1 MIVVIFSL
9 PFPFS
14 LFATA
19 QRDASPTKRSPPQ
32 ATIGIGFGSDRSEA
46 DGNGKRI
53 ADQRSAG
60 IGWRSLIR
68 SSIVRQSTAP
78 LCGGGGRQA
87 LDGRGGANREW
98 ATQIAAQP
106 GQGVELGVNE

>member
-60 IGWRSLIR
+60 IGWRSLVR

-78 LCGGGGRQA
+78 LCG
-87 LDGRGGANREW
+87 RGGATREW

>member
-32 ATIGIGFGSDRSEA
+32 ATIGIGSERSGWEWETDRGSE
-46 DGNGKRI
+46 
-53 ADQRSAG
+53 
-60 IGWRSLIR
+60 IGWHRLAFARSF
-68 SSIVRQSTAP
+68 VNRQTVDRTP
-78 LCGGGGRQA
+78 LWWGRKA